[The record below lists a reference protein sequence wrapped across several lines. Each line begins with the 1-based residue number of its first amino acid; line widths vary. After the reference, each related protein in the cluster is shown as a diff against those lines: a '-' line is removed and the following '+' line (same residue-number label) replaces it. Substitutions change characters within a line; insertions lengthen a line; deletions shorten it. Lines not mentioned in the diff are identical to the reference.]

1 MIIHKGRYIFGL
13 LATVAVLL
21 IMSACGS
28 GSSGSSSQT
37 PAQVL
42 QNSSSTMKQLK
53 TAHVDM
59 KMSANVGAV
68 GITPTAGS
76 TTPTNITFNI
86 NATGDAVLPD
96 QASLKLTMGGFS
108 GLNLNIAEVLKGG
121 KVYIQISNRQWY
133 VIDKSIFT
141 GRNGTSNPLS
151 GASVPDF
158 NKLLDIGQ
166 HAQLADHG
174 DQSLNGETLRHIT
187 VALDKNAM
195 QQLLQ
200 STGQLNGLLGSNAQK
215 IQQVMDS
222 IKTSKATLDFWI
234 DENTSYVHRFEMKF
248 NMNLDLSSF
257 AKPGKTSTGNTP
269 STITIALDST
279 VDLSK
284 FNDPS
289 ITVTV
294 PANAVPTDKPG
305 TIFSNGQ

>member
-59 KMSANVGAV
+59 KMTANVGAV

-133 VIDKSIFT
+133 VIDKSILT

-158 NKLLDIGQ
+158 NKLLDVGQ

-187 VALDKNAM
+187 VTLDKNAM

-248 NMNLDLSSF
+248 NMNLDLRSF
-257 AKPGKTSTGNTP
+257 ATPGTTSTGNTP

-305 TIFSNGQ
+305 TIFSSGQ